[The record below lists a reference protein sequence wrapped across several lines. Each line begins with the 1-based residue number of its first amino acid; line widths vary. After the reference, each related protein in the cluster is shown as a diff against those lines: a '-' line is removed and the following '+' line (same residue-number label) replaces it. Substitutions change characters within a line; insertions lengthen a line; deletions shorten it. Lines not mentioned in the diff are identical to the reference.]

1 MCYQQSRRDRGDFGC
16 LCFTDCL
23 DELGM
28 LLRLPLKKNKSFFLF
43 SIYPL
48 VALILFH
55 LRRHTCHFAPIF
67 TAPCCS
73 SVAAAAASCEAPISS
88 EVHLGWP
95 RAELVGLRALGSKA
109 RGLTADDHLA
119 GDLWCDYREPSCL
132 IAIVCERGECFTH
145 SAVAAASRSHVQ
157 PCSSSTP
164 VAAFDALLPVAPGDT
179 LDMALRSRYI

>member
-1 MCYQQSRRDRGDFGC
+1 
-16 LCFTDCL
+16 
-23 DELGM
+23 M

-43 SIYPL
+43 SIYPS

-73 SVAAAAASCEAPISS
+73 SVAATAASCEAPISS

-119 GDLWCDYREPSCL
+119 APPRPWQLSMPSCRWHL
-132 IAIVCERGECFTH
+132 VTH
-145 SAVAAASRSHVQ
+145 WTWLS
-157 PCSSSTP
+157 
-164 VAAFDALLPVAPGDT
+164 APGLRIHEDENT
-179 LDMALRSRYI
+179 FPKRRSKSAIANRGSYCRLSLSCLRSVRESLTT